1 MHNIGEIMYLKRI
14 YNFVQLRQIHIVI
27 LPINENKVIKLRN
40 NQYNN
45 RNAYLKNKMHM
56 ISMTSV

>member
-1 MHNIGEIMYLKRI
+1 MHNEEKIIYLTTYMTRK
-14 YNFVQLRQIHIVI
+14 LRQIDIVI
-27 LPINENKVIKLRN
+27 LPINENKVIELRN
-40 NQYNN
+40 KQYNN

>member
-1 MHNIGEIMYLKRI
+1 MHNEEKIIYLTTYMTRK
-14 YNFVQLRQIHIVI
+14 LRQIDIVI

-40 NQYNN
+40 RQYNN
-45 RNAYLKNKMHM
+45 RNAYLKNKMHV